1 MRSVMKDPTIP
12 DPPGFDRLSKAE
24 QIRYLQSR
32 WDRIAHKP
40 EDVPV
45 PESHIDLAE
54 DRLAGYRRDPSRAQ
68 PAYGE
73 LDNLLKKRQ

>member
-1 MRSVMKDPTIP
+1 MKDPTIP

-24 QIRYLQSR
+24 QIRYLQSL
-32 WDRIAHKP
+32 WDRIAHRP

-68 PAYGE
+68 PAYDGR
-73 LDNLLKKRQ
+73 DNLMKKRH

>member
-1 MRSVMKDPTIP
+1 MKDPTIP

-24 QIRYLQSR
+24 QIRYLQSL
-32 WDRIAHKP
+32 WERIADRP

-45 PESHIDLAE
+45 PESPIDLAE

-68 PAYGE
+68 PAYDG
-73 LDNLLKKRQ
+73 LDNLMKKRQ

>member
-1 MRSVMKDPTIP
+1 MKDPTIP

-24 QIRYLQSR
+24 QIRYLQSL
-32 WDRIAHKP
+32 WDRIAHRP

-45 PESHIDLAE
+45 PQSHIGLAE

-68 PAYGE
+68 PAYDG
-73 LDNLLKKRQ
+73 LDNLMKKRQ